1 MRKARLETSLFLER
15 PHHTA
20 RYFGGGTP
28 IIMGGSTDEEMQA
41 RLNEA
46 ALENERMLA
55 QATDEQLRLQKELDE
70 RDEQMALQMQQ
81 TERVNE
87 ANLAR
92 AQQALDV
99 ELDSL
104 ADSKAEDDL
113 AADFSALESALSKGL
128 GGSSSDNVRP
138 L

>member
-1 MRKARLETSLFLER
+1 M
-15 PHHTA
+15 A
-20 RYFGGGTP
+20 RYFGGGAP
-28 IIMGGSTDEEMQA
+28 IIMGGTTDEEMQA

-55 QATDEQLRLQKELDE
+55 QATDEQLRLQKELDQ
-70 RDEQMALQMQQ
+70 RDEEMALQMQQ

-87 ANLAR
+87 ANMSR
-92 AQQALDV
+92 AQKALDI

-113 AADFSALESALSKGL
+113 AADFTALESALSKGL